1 MKDYS
6 KKCLQ
11 LAIDELRKTCIN
23 KAYADKKIQYM
34 KRFYGK
40 LYTEEEIIKEAQAL
54 INEGADEIYIGV
66 KIVKVDYRG
75 IVEYAFGTIAYLWS
89 DRCVP
94 CKYELEHGSSKKS
107 MYEYFGDKNVI
118 GYTIEGASCNH
129 GDLMFYFSYDEKAKE
144 IWEKEIYGANNN
156 DKPNLLEFSE
166 FDDTWNI
173 RNYILDNRDEYDG
186 YIVRSNNCWDKD
198 ITYLWQEKA
207 NGEIIWR
214 KQK

>member
-23 KAYADKKIQYM
+23 KEYADKKIQYM
-34 KRFYGK
+34 NRYYGK
-40 LYTEEEIIKEAQAL
+40 LYTKEEAIKESQAL
-54 INEGADEIYIGV
+54 INEGANEISIGV
-66 KIVKVDYRG
+66 KIAKVDYRG
-75 IVEYAFGTIAYLWS
+75 IVEYTFGGIAYLWS
-89 DRCVP
+89 DRYVP
-94 CKYELEHGSSKKS
+94 CQYDLKYGSSKKS
-107 MYEYFGDKNVI
+107 IHEYDDENVI
-118 GYTIEGASCNH
+118 GYTIEGASYND
-129 GDLMFYFSYDEKAKE
+129 GDLMFYFSYDEKAKG
-144 IWEKEIYGANNN
+144 IWENEIYGTNNN

-166 FDDTWNI
+166 FDDTHNI

-198 ITYLWQEKA
+198 IIYLWQERA

-214 KQK
+214 K

>member
-23 KAYADKKIQYM
+23 KGYADKKIQYM
-34 KRFYGK
+34 KRYYGK

-66 KIVKVDYRG
+66 KIAKVDYRG
-75 IVEYAFGTIAYLWS
+75 IVEYTFGTTAYLWS
-89 DRCVP
+89 DRYVP
-94 CKYELEHGSSKKS
+94 YPDDTRFGSAKKS
-107 MYEYFGDKNVI
+107 IYEYYGDENVI
-118 GYTIEGASCNH
+118 GYTIEGASCDH
-129 GDLMFYFSYDEKAKE
+129 GDLMFYFSHDDKAKE
-144 IWEKEIYGANNN
+144 IWENEIYGTNNN
-156 DKPNLLEFSE
+156 DKPNLLEFNE
-166 FDDTWNI
+166 FGDTWNI

-186 YIVRSNNCWDKD
+186 YIIRSNNCWDKD
-198 ITYLWQEKA
+198 TTYLWQERA